1 MASAESEDCMME
13 TEPLVQADLEEEEEE
28 IYEVINIHKMKSATP
43 NLRVVNL
50 YGINFVDDSHVE
62 AFSSNCI
69 QVLMHHALIMIS
81 SIDKYLIFQAG
92 MFGRQLLRQSHWLF
106 APDSISA
113 LSQDALFLGP
123 ADWAFK

>member
-1 MASAESEDCMME
+1 MCKVDDWFRWFTWSGTYEKIS
-13 TEPLVQADLEEEEEE
+13 EEEEE

-69 QVLMHHALIMIS
+69 QVFKFILISKRFKMN
-81 SIDKYLIFQAG
+81 
-92 MFGRQLLRQSHWLF
+92 
-106 APDSISA
+106 
-113 LSQDALFLGP
+113 DADYFYDNGSWSVWP
-123 ADWAFK
+123 